1 MGRKDGR
8 QEEGGVS
15 DYFSF
20 LIVLDSF
27 SGSSCIFSLTL
38 ALGSNSLFS
47 GPSSHKQLL
56 LWFLPPVHIPGFG
69 ASANSV
75 LLSLTL
81 WDDTGFPAIANCGSF
96 HDLLLRFSAV
106 PTHAQP
112 FACIKFYL
120 FGIVKLIYI
129 FLVRP

>member
-8 QEEGGVS
+8 QEERGVS

-20 LIVLDSF
+20 FVVLGSI

-38 ALGSNSLFS
+38 APGNNFLFS

-56 LWFLPPVHIPGFG
+56 LWFLPPLHIPGFG
-69 ASANSV
+69 ASVNSV

-81 WDDTGFPAIANCGSF
+81 WDDTGFPAIANCGLF

-106 PTHAQP
+106 PTHAQT

-120 FGIVKLIYI
+120 FEIVKLIYI
-129 FLVRP
+129 PS